1 MKRIRRWLWLYQAL
15 ATSGVLLLAASVVAQ
30 NPDGEPS
37 ELPTAQAELARRY
50 EKLEATA
57 ARLAELS
64 DASDP
69 GRAQQLREAI
79 RVGREQDIQTRFDS
93 IVKLLEEERLAAAG
107 RNQQELARQLEVL
120 LEVLLAKPTDRR
132 NDTEQEML
140 RKYARDIGRLI
151 RAQRSLRA
159 RTQTAPKPAELAPQQ
174 QEICDKA
181 GEVEKDLAPKPED
194 SQGSESS
201 NAQDSSEAS
210 PESSK
215 SSDPAEDGGKSQSS
229 PGSEGNPSEGGQSP
243 QPPGEKSPT
252 EQAAERVA
260 SAKQRMQQAKQK
272 LEADERQQA
281 STEQTAAQR
290 ELEQAKDELER
301 RLRQI
306 REEEMQRTLLQLA
319 ARFRQMLEA
328 QQQILAE
335 TQALHTTYGS
345 QPDRELEIKSA
356 GLAERERR
364 LTRNADRAMLLLRE
378 DGTSVAFPEALGQIR
393 DDMDDTTQRLI
404 DAKVDHVTQALEQ
417 DIIDG
422 LQEAVEAM
430 EKAAENL
437 ANRQQQQQQ
446 GGQPGGQPPEEDL
459 VDKLAELKLIRS
471 LQLRINRRT
480 EELADLIERGEVPA
494 AEVQPLLA
502 RLAERQAKVAT
513 AARELHSGRND

>member
-1 MKRIRRWLWLYQAL
+1 MKRIYRWPWLCRAL
-15 ATSGVLLLAASVVAQ
+15 AMGGLLLIAASAVAQ

-50 EKLEATA
+50 EKLEAAA

-132 NDTEQEML
+132 NDSEQELL

-159 RTQTAPKPAELAPQQ
+159 RTQSAPKPAELAPQQ

-181 GEVEKDLAPKPED
+181 GEVEKGLAPKPED

-215 SSDPAEDGGKSQSS
+215 SSDPAEDGAKSES
-229 PGSEGNPSEGGQSP
+229 PQGGEGGQPS
-243 QPPGEKSPT
+243 QAPGEKSPT
-252 EQAAERVA
+252 EQAAQRVA

-328 QQQILAE
+328 QQQILID
-335 TQALHTTYGS
+335 TKSLHGTYGS
-345 QPDRELEIKSA
+345 QRDRELEIKSA

-364 LTRNADRAMLLLRE
+364 LTRDADWAMLLLRE

-393 DDMDDTTQRLI
+393 DDMDETTQRLV
-404 DAKVDHVTQALEQ
+404 DAKVDHLTQAVEQ

-437 ANRQQQQQQ
+437 ANRQQQPQQ
-446 GGQPGGQPPEEDL
+446 GGQPGGQPTEEDL

-480 EELADLIERGEVPA
+480 AELADLIERGEVPA